1 MVLDRTSV
9 KLTRAHVVVIFGV
22 IIVET
27 AISPMEVDCHSLEIF
42 PNNEVHDNTEIAT
55 VYRAKW
61 DCTLAVE
68 VIIFYYGCS
77 CVGM

>member
-1 MVLDRTSV
+1 MSV
-9 KLTRAHVVVIFGV
+9 FSVTLTRTHVVVVVFGV

-27 AISPMEVDCHSLEIF
+27 GISPMEVDCHSLEIF
-42 PNNEVHDNTEIAT
+42 PNNEVHDNTERAT

-68 VIIFYYGCS
+68 VIILYYS
-77 CVGM
+77 CNCHGM